1 MTYRAQ
7 KKGFFSSVQLL
18 SQNMGLSC
26 IVRKK
31 TWGFVVFIPK
41 VHLQQEWRVWNP
53 QTTQESKQE
62 SSAETNHSL
71 RLAWKNF
78 AVNDR
83 SSDIPKGR
91 NQVFYNL
98 IYSRWKFRKRKRRA
112 ANWENFFIRVGTD
125 VKWSNLVCLF
135 LFFSVGK
142 KKNNNLECVVWRQL
156 LSNFIYITECLIS
169 NSEEPKCIYLLQI

>member
-1 MTYRAQ
+1 MCMNDISEHRGVKMELLFLPWPTGHKKKFFFQCTTAQ
-7 KKGFFSSVQLL
+7 SKYGTFLRCKK
-18 SQNMGLSC
+18 
-26 IVRKK
+26 KK

-71 RLAWKNF
+71 LLAWKNF

-142 KKNNNLECVVWRQL
+142 KKIIIWSVWFED
-156 LSNFIYITECLIS
+156 SY
-169 NSEEPKCIYLLQI
+169 